1 MRTEI
6 WLCSSGRVVKPSL
19 NVVATHNYPLVL
31 PPLTEEGISYLS
43 LQDISAMK
51 LNAISNSGR
60 RLKDFI
66 DVYFLLERFSLT
78 EMIDFYT
85 VKYPN
90 FNPIIPLRAVSY
102 FDDIDPNLDPP
113 KLNHK
118 LPLSEIKKRITD
130 SVLHSR
136 KKFG

>member
-1 MRTEI
+1 
-6 WLCSSGRVVKPSL
+6 VVKPSL

-51 LNAISNSGR
+51 LNAISNSGK

-85 VKYPN
+85 VK
-90 FNPIIPLRAVSY
+90 ISQL
-102 FDDIDPNLDPP
+102 
-113 KLNHK
+113 
-118 LPLSEIKKRITD
+118 
-130 SVLHSR
+130 
-136 KKFG
+136 